1 MRRPCAHC
9 AADVC
14 VYYLTLA
21 CTHSPTFRL
30 LPTPQ
35 HDALPVIVAVPEQ
48 KTKEDFLLA
57 YSCMP
62 AALTEIA
69 QIKDKK
75 VVPEPEPET

>member
-1 MRRPCAHC
+1 MYPLAHFPP
-9 AADVC
+9 A
-14 VYYLTLA
+14 
-21 CTHSPTFRL
+21 L

-75 VVPEPEPET
+75 VVPEPEPEP